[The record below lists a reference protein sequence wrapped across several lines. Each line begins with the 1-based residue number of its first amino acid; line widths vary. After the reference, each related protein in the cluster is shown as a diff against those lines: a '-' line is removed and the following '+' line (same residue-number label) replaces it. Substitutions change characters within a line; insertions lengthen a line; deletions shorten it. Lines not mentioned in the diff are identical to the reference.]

1 MHCSAKLL
9 SLQLLQ
15 RRLLLAARSYG
26 AHGVLSVYLGCFGSR
41 DSRSPSAAKEFSLL
55 LKRANSFRAKAE
67 IRSSGAKSTPSGM
80 ATSATANDAA
90 LASALQAEFDAEAAS
105 DSPALGEHCFYC
117 FDVLSCHFRR
127 APPPPPAFPLGAEY
141 PLFVTWNKR
150 GAGGHLDLRGCI
162 GCLKPLPIASLK
174 EYALTSSLRD
184 RRFAPMQEHEV
195 PLLTCEV
202 TLLTHFE
209 RAAAL
214 DDWEIGVHGVHI
226 DYVDPRGD
234 ARTAV
239 YLPQVM
245 PEQGW
250 DKPQTI
256 DSLVRKS
263 GWQQPITDALR
274 GAIVLTRFQGT
285 KVSRAYDDWVRARTR
300 TSPEGVVG

>member
-1 MHCSAKLL
+1 MAYAALL
-9 SLQLLQ
+9 T
-15 RRLLLAARSYG
+15 
-26 AHGVLSVYLGCFGSR
+26 
-41 DSRSPSAAKEFSLL
+41 PSA
-55 LKRANSFRAKAE
+55 
-67 IRSSGAKSTPSGM
+67 M
-80 ATSATANDAA
+80 ATSAATANDAA

>member
-1 MHCSAKLL
+1 M
-9 SLQLLQ
+9 
-15 RRLLLAARSYG
+15 
-26 AHGVLSVYLGCFGSR
+26 
-41 DSRSPSAAKEFSLL
+41 
-55 LKRANSFRAKAE
+55 
-67 IRSSGAKSTPSGM
+67 
-80 ATSATANDAA
+80 ATANDAA
-90 LASALQAEFDAEAAS
+90 LASALQAEFDAGAS
-105 DSPALGEHCFYC
+105 DSPALGEHSSTASTCC
-117 FDVLSCHFRR
+117 RVRGAPRR
-127 APPPPPAFPLGAEY
+127 RLPFGAGT
-141 PLFVTWNKR
+141 LFVTWNKR
-150 GAGGHLDLRGCI
+150 GAGDHLDLRGCI

-256 DSLVRKS
+256 DSLVRKRVAAADHRRAARRDR
-263 GWQQPITDALR
+263 PHALP
-274 GAIVLTRFQGT
+274 G
-285 KVSRAYDDWVRARTR
+285 D
-300 TSPEGVVG
+300 EGVARLRRLGAGAHADVAGGSRRVSAAQF

>member
-1 MHCSAKLL
+1 
-9 SLQLLQ
+9 
-15 RRLLLAARSYG
+15 
-26 AHGVLSVYLGCFGSR
+26 
-41 DSRSPSAAKEFSLL
+41 
-55 LKRANSFRAKAE
+55 
-67 IRSSGAKSTPSGM
+67 M
-80 ATSATANDAA
+80 ATSAATANDAS
-90 LASALQAEFDAEAAS
+90 LAAALQAEFDAEAAS